1 MKLLMENWRSYMESI
16 ESHDIFERHEY
27 ITGVLGIPMPL
38 DEAGPVQLSEDLKGQ
53 ILQEHLIY
61 EGFLDS
67 LIAAAKDSAG
77 KIKDLLLAL
86 TKILKDGRSLETF
99 IDLLGKKVINPIT
112 KQFLK
117 AFDKLKEVFVEKPDH
132 AQFVEKISE
141 MFQTLLQ
148 KFRAMTK
155 SWKKAMVG
163 CTLAVLL
170 QFAYNKVEELI
181 KGVISGKA
189 VDEFMT
195 FLKDQFVNF
204 FGQDLLDKVVEKVTD
219 FKSYLGWIGPVVGG
233 LDFVAQTL
241 APVTARISAPLIA
254 MSENPDNK
262 IKKV

>member
-38 DEAGPVQLSEDLKGQ
+38 DEASQVQLSEDLKGQ

-67 LIAAAKDSAG
+67 LIAGAKDSAG
-77 KIKDLLLAL
+77 KIKDLMLTLAR
-86 TKILKDGRSLETF
+86 IIKDGRSLEAF
-99 IDLLGKKVINPIT
+99 IDLLGKKVINPIA

-117 AFDKLKEVFVEKPDH
+117 AFNKLKEIFVEKPDH
-132 AQFVEKISE
+132 AQSVEKISE

-170 QFAYNKVEELI
+170 KFAYNKVEDLI
-181 KGVISGKA
+181 QGVISGKV

-195 FLKDQFVNF
+195 FLKDQFVKF
-204 FGQDLLDKVVEKVTD
+204 FGQDLLDKVIEKVAD
-219 FKSYLGWIGPVVGG
+219 IKSYLGWIGPVVGG

-241 APVTARISAPLIA
+241 APVTARISAPPIVF
-254 MSENPDNK
+254 EPK
-262 IKKV
+262 PGQ